1 MGETK
6 EEVVVAEVVAEEEE
20 KEEEKE
26 EEEEEEE
33 EVKKK
38 ANETTSSLPHKQE
51 EEDECPICIEALQ
64 KDTNKFVR
72 MTCCGKGMHIWCYK
86 GLNESNSLNQEQKNR
101 CPLCR
106 TKRPNSEEESAQQIR
121 PWLEKGKAWAQSLTA
136 NSYNRE
142 QLYNQQAV
150 QLYELAARQ
159 GDARAQFRLGIF
171 YSSALR
177 SGAVQSDEKAKTY
190 FKAAA
195 IQGLAVAQSHLGVEY
210 VTSKGV
216 EQDINIETARMWWMK
231 AAEQGEESAIKHLQQ
246 LDLIEGM
253 HFSSQGKGDP
263 TMGSTSST
271 PSFVPKPFE
280 CATCYRPHDP
290 SEHKLRPCKRCHR
303 VYYCGKECQLEHWK
317 LKGVNGHKFLCDNK
331 KQMKKDSQ
339 RMLDSY
345 HASVA

>member
-1 MGETK
+1 MCKEKKLKNTMGETK
-6 EEVVVAEVVAEEEE
+6 EEVVVAEVV
-20 KEEEKE
+20 E
-26 EEEEEEE
+26 EEEEGE

-51 EEDECPICIEALQ
+51 EEDECPICIEPLQ

-86 GLNESNSLNQEQKNR
+86 GLNESSSLNQEQKNR

-303 VYYCGKECQLEHWK
+303 VYYCGKECQMEHWK